1 MRLNLDCV
9 RDLLLTVEETCDFRN
24 IMRYS
29 KSDNNFKRLKKYSH
43 EEIIYHVNQCDL
55 SGLLIGLS
63 MPDSGDFFALSDLS
77 PKGHQ
82 FVANI
87 RDDTIFKK
95 IKSKIIKIGGASLPV
110 IMDLSAK
117 IFGIILE
124 QEK

>member
-1 MRLNLDCV
+1 MRLNLDCL

-63 MPDSGDFFALSDLS
+63 MPDSGDFFVLSDLS

-87 RDDTIFKK
+87 RSDTVWKK
-95 IKSKIIKIGGASLPV
+95 VKLKAIDIGCASLP
-110 IMDLSAK
+110 S
-117 IFGIILE
+117 IFEIFANIF
-124 QEK
+124 K